1 MTDPTRPT
9 ADDRFVVMAA
19 VFGFSLALGIATV
32 MVPLLALDAGYDA
45 ASVGLLAATAAA
57 TQLGTRLALPWLL
70 GRIRDR
76 VLMTGAAMLMFAA
89 FGLLLASRDLPVFA
103 IAQVLQGAARAV
115 FWTSSQT
122 HIVRGPGRSVRRLID
137 LNVAGNVGT
146 LTGPA
151 LGGMLALLGLP
162 VALVAGLGGTVLA
175 AVASWRLLSFEPFD
189 RRGSAGTL
197 AMLRRPGVDLAC
209 WASVM
214 GGVWWS
220 MLGSFVPVI
229 LVGAGI
235 GSGGIGWL
243 ITASEAAGT
252 AALVALR
259 GVRSRRVARVVAVA
273 STVVG
278 GALVLLA
285 LAPSSVVAYALLL
298 VLGGAASG
306 AVVTLSPALAS
317 LASSP
322 EEQGD
327 AMALSG
333 TFRAGAL
340 FGGPAVVGALVG
352 GLAIG
357 PAVALVAGITLAPGL
372 AVAARARRIGGPSGP
387 SGPV

>member
-1 MTDPTRPT
+1 MSAADRPA
-9 ADDRFVVMAA
+9 ADDRAVVMVA

-32 MVPLLALDAGYDA
+32 LIPLLALDAGYDA
-45 ASVGLLAATAAA
+45 ATVGLLAASAAA
-57 TQLGTRLALPWLL
+57 TQLGTRLVLPWLL
-70 GRIRDR
+70 GRIPDR
-76 VLMTGAAMLMFAA
+76 TLMAVAAVLMALA
-89 FGLLLASRDLPVFA
+89 FVLLLLTRALPVFLA
-103 IAQVLQGAARAV
+103 AQVLQGAARAV

-151 LGGMLALLGLP
+151 LGGTLAILGLP
-162 VALVAGLGGTVLA
+162 AALVAGLFGASIAVLA
-175 AVASWRLLSFEPFD
+175 SIRLLPLPAFD
-189 RRGSAGTL
+189 RRASAGTL

-209 WASVM
+209 WAAVM

-235 GSGGIGWL
+235 GAGGIGWL

-259 GVRSRRVARVVAVA
+259 DVRSRRVGRVVAIGAV
-273 STVVG
+273 TVG
-278 GALVLLA
+278 SALIAVA
-285 LAPSSVVAYALLL
+285 LAPPALLAYGALL
-298 VLGGAASG
+298 VAGGAASG
-306 AVVTLSPALAS
+306 AVTTLSPALAS

-340 FGGPAVVGALVG
+340 FGAPAIVGAIVGAATVASAVV
-352 GLAIG
+352 
-357 PAVALVAGITLAPGL
+357 LVAGIALVPGL
-372 AVAARARRIGGPSGP
+372 AVVARARGRSAD
-387 SGPV
+387 